1 MAPIFKKSPAR
12 LAGNAVLGMQT
23 DDRLVALAREGHER
37 AFEVIVERYRKPL
50 IRYCGRVLPASR
62 AEDAVQQTFLN
73 AHTALMRS
81 VDPVELKPW
90 LYKIAHNASLNL
102 LRQNGWNY
110 EQIPLNFDG
119 VRRPDQVV
127 EERIELE
134 DTVAAVKE
142 LPERQRSALVMREF
156 EGRSYTEIAALLG
169 AGDGAVRQLL
179 NRARVTLR
187 SAATAMTPPPVALRL
202 AEANP
207 PGTGNGTRIAEVVGG
222 LGSGGL
228 AKAGA
233 AALVAGSLA
242 VGAAKAPLPVIGT
255 DKPKQEAVAKPAS
268 VAASEAANG
277 ASNAS
282 AVSTER
288 APSHGS
294 QRSASA
300 PGRTKAKRE
309 SSRHRQSGGGSER
322 GDRNEAVE
330 EHHSGSGR
338 TGTRERTTE
347 DHSGPGSGTDD
358 AVAQTPTDNSGPG
371 GSGSDDAVPDSSGT
385 SVPES
390 PTVTQTDNSGP
401 GSTESTSGSGS
412 GSGSDDPTP

>member
-1 MAPIFKKSPAR
+1 MAPIFKKTPAR
-12 LAGNAVLGMQT
+12 LAGSAVLAMQT

-37 AFEVIVERYRKPL
+37 AFEAIVERYRKPL
-50 IRYCGRVLPASR
+50 IRHCGRVLPASR

-81 VDPVELKPW
+81 GEPVELKPW

-110 EQIPLNFDG
+110 EQIPLDFDG

-127 EERIELE
+127 EQRIELE
-134 DTVAAVKE
+134 DTVAAVKD

-187 SAATAMTPPPVALRL
+187 SAATAMTPPPVALRI

-207 PGTGNGTRIAEVVGG
+207 PGTGHGTRVAEVVSGLSAGG
-222 LGSGGL
+222 F

-233 AALVAGSLA
+233 TALVAGSLV
-242 VGAAKAPLPVIGT
+242 VGAAKAPLHVIGT
-255 DKPKQEAVAKPAS
+255 AKPKQHAVAKPAS
-268 VAASEAANG
+268 IAAREAVAEPSK
-277 ASNAS
+277 
-282 AVSTER
+282 TEIVNTR
-288 APSHGS
+288 RTPVHTK
-294 QRSASA
+294 
-300 PGRTKAKRE
+300 TKATFQPR
-309 SSRHRQSGGGSER
+309 SRRQIGGG
-322 GDRNEAVE
+322 GDRKDHAEAVE
-330 EHHSGSGR
+330 EHNSGSR
-338 TGTRERTTE
+338 RSGTRERTSTE
-347 DHSGPGSGTDD
+347 DHSGPDRGTEEV
-358 AVAQTPTDNSGPG
+358 AVESPTDNSGPG
-371 GSGSDDAVPDSSGT
+371 SSSSGSDDAVPESSNT

-390 PTVTQTDNSGP
+390 PTVTEPDS
-401 GSTESTSGSGS
+401 S

>member
-12 LAGNAVLGMQT
+12 LAGNTVLGMQT

-50 IRYCGRVLPASR
+50 VRYCGRVLPASR

-81 VDPVELKPW
+81 GDPVELKPW

-102 LRQNGWNY
+102 LRQNGWSY
-110 EQIPLNFDG
+110 EQIPRDFDG
-119 VRRPDQVV
+119 VRQPDQVV
-127 EERIELE
+127 AQRIELE
-134 DTVAAVKE
+134 DTVARVKD

-187 SAATAMTPPPVALRL
+187 SAATAMTPPPVALRI

-255 DKPKQEAVAKPAS
+255 DKPQQEAVANPAS
-268 VAASEAANG
+268 IAAPEAANR
-277 ASNAS
+277 ASNPRV
-282 AVSTER
+282 VSTGR
-288 APSHGS
+288 AHSRGS

-300 PGRTKAKRE
+300 PGHTKAKRE
-309 SSRHRQSGGGSER
+309 SSHHRQSGGGER

-330 EHHSGSGR
+330 EHHSGSDR
-338 TGTRERTTE
+338 SGTRERTTE

-371 GSGSDDAVPDSSGT
+371 GSGSDDPMPDSSGT

-401 GSTESTSGSGS
+401 GSTESTDTSGS